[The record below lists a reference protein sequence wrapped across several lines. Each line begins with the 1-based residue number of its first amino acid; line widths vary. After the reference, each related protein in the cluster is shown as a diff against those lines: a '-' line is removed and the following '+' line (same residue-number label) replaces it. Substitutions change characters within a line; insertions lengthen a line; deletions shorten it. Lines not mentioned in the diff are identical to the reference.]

1 MICRILDQTL
11 TSKLATKAKG
21 VQQWE
26 IIFSEIVASQQPKK
40 VKQEASHWVFYM
52 QWFTFVMK
60 HKSGA
65 SNKVANAL
73 SQRSLLLT
81 SMTIIAKGFD
91 SFNDLYLGDHFFGSI
106 WKDLINGQLG
116 KYLLHDDFLFKG
128 NKLCVP
134 NCSLREKIL
143 QDMHGGGLGGYF
155 RQGKT
160 YTMIKQKFFW
170 PKMRR
175 DVYKLTKRC

>member
-1 MICRILDQTL
+1 MSSKYQWQQLMICRILDQTL

-91 SFNDLYLGDHFFGSI
+91 SF
-106 WKDLINGQLG
+106 
-116 KYLLHDDFLFKG
+116 KYLYPG
-128 NKLCVP
+128 NL
-134 NCSLREKIL
+134 SLVQFGKIVLMGSQESICCMMTSYSKETNFVFQIAHWEK
-143 QDMHGGGLGGYF
+143 
-155 RQGKT
+155 RSSKT
-160 YTMIKQKFFW
+160 CM
-170 PKMRR
+170 
-175 DVYKLTKRC
+175 VEA